1 MVDPDYKT
9 SFFHNLKSQDCTDA
23 KVLIGDELRSSDTN
37 THYGDSRVHIG
48 ETPEL
53 QGPFLHSANGGH
65 QSAILFALPTCL
77 SSEGRRDF
85 LHFTGQLDMLRE
97 NASVTTSQYP
107 AITISLAP

>member
-9 SFFHNLKSQDCTDA
+9 SFFHNLESQDCTDA

-37 THYGDSRVHIG
+37 AHYGDSRVHIG

-85 LHFTGQLDMLRE
+85 LHFTNLIC
-97 NASVTTSQYP
+97 SVRTHQ
-107 AITISLAP
+107 SLQANTLQSL